1 MKQLMVDSV
10 RTRLTL
16 WYVSILALVLVTF
29 SIGVY
34 TLMSRALYARIDE
47 NLRSVIQITIKSLT
61 HDAQEGQS
69 SVDAAQST
77 VSELFNAQ
85 QALAIFDDSGKLLAE
100 NTSQYDFHARLP
112 EANLIAGDNVYLYT
126 LEEDDDDDHLRLAVQ
141 RVRIAPANTEYFIL
155 VSQPLERIEDE
166 LESLRKILYYAVP
179 VALIFA
185 GLSGWFLA
193 RKSLAPVVSMSEK
206 ARRIG
211 AETINE
217 RLPVSNARDELG
229 QLAAAFNELLGRLS
243 AAFAQQRQ
251 FMADASHELRTP
263 LSVMH
268 TAADVTLTQAH
279 RREDEYR
286 DALEMINEQTQ
297 RLTRIVEDMFILARA
312 DAGRYPLRRSKFYL
326 DELLAET
333 VRAGN
338 ILAARKNVTIQT
350 GEFAESFFSGD
361 EGLLRQMFLNL
372 LDNAIKHTPAGGTVK
387 VNFIQQQ
394 DAYLIAISDTG
405 AGIPAEA
412 QAYIFERFYR
422 ADKARSRSAP
432 YDGGAG
438 LGLSIALWIA
448 EIHQGSL
455 KLQRSDETGSTF
467 EIALPV
473 SVNS

>member
-1 MKQLMVDSV
+1 MVDSV

-16 WYVSILALVLVTF
+16 WYVGILALVLVIF

-34 TLMSRALYARIDE
+34 SLMSRALYVRVDE

-61 HDAQEGQS
+61 QDAQEGQS
-69 SVDAAQST
+69 NEDAAQST
-77 VSELFNAQ
+77 VTELFNTQ
-85 QALAIFDDSGKLLAE
+85 QALAIFDASGKLLAE
-100 NTSQYDFHARLP
+100 NTSQYNFHARLP
-112 EANLIAGDNVYLYT
+112 DANLISGDNIYLYT
-126 LEEDDDDDHLRLAVQ
+126 LKEDGDDDYVRLAVQ
-141 RVRIAPANTEYFIL
+141 HVSIVPANTEYFIL
-155 VSQPLERIEDE
+155 VSQPLESIEDE
-166 LESLRKILYYAVP
+166 LKSLQKILYYAVP

-185 GLSGWFLA
+185 GLGGWFLA

-211 AETINE
+211 AQTINE
-217 RLPVSNARDELG
+217 RLPVTNARDELG
-229 QLAAAFNELLGRLS
+229 QLAATFNELLARLS

-268 TAADVTLTQAH
+268 TAADVTLAQSH

-286 DALEMINEQTQ
+286 DALEMINEQTN

-338 ILAARKNVTIQT
+338 ILAAKKNVTIQT
-350 GEFAESFFSGD
+350 CHFTESLFSGD
-361 EGLLRQMFLNL
+361 EGLLRQMLLNL
-372 LDNAIKHTPAGGTVK
+372 LDNAIKHTPAGGTVT
-387 VNFIQQQ
+387 VNFITHQ
-394 DAYLIAISDTG
+394 DTYLIAISDTG

-412 QAYIFERFYR
+412 QAHIFERFYR
-422 ADKARSRSAP
+422 ADKARSRPVP

-448 EIHQGSL
+448 EVHQGT
-455 KLQRSDETGSTF
+455 LQLRRSDATGSTF
-467 EIALPV
+467 EITLPV
-473 SVNS
+473 SVNA